1 MGKLYDAI
9 TSPTVNPDGK
19 GYTVTGAAKKA
30 AANKAS
36 GAIQDSGI
44 LDAVKVLV
52 DGFQNVAN
60 TNARAAQQ
68 QWAAQMGMM
77 EKQMNYNTL
86 EAQKNRDFNAE
97 QAALANAFT
106 EQMYDKSANYNVD
119 NAREARE
126 WSSIEAQK
134 NREWQEYMS
143 NTAVQ
148 RGMADLKAAGL
159 NPILATGYAA
169 GVGSGAMGS
178 TTAPTM
184 GAVSGQAASGSAAS
198 AGLGSAGMENT
209 SNTLATFGALA
220 TALGSA
226 YDAFMKLDKSRTGQ
240 KLLNST
246 FGSNAKGG
254 HSGGGHK
261 F

>member
-19 GYTVTGAAKKA
+19 GYTVSGAAKKA
-30 AANKAS
+30 AQLKAQ
-36 GAIQDSGI
+36 GVIDNSGI

-68 QWAAQMGMM
+68 QWAAQIGMM

-97 QAALANAFT
+97 QAALANTFT
-106 EQMYDKSANYNVD
+106 SQMYDKSADYNLV

-126 WSSIEAQK
+126 WSAQEAQK
-134 NREWQEYMS
+134 NREWQERMS

-184 GAVSGQAASGSAAS
+184 GAISGQAASGSAAS

-226 YDAFMKLDKSRTGQ
+226 YEAFMKLDSSKTGQ
-240 KLLNST
+240 KLLKNT
-246 FGSNAKGG
+246 FGSEKGG

>member
-19 GYTVTGAAKKA
+19 GYTISGASKKA
-30 AANKAS
+30 AQNKAQ
-36 GAIQDSGI
+36 GVVENSGI

-97 QAALANAFT
+97 QAALANTFT
-106 EQMYDKSANYNVD
+106 SQMYDKSADYNLV

-126 WSSIEAQK
+126 WSAQEAQK
-134 NREWQEYMS
+134 NREWQERMS

-184 GAVSGQAASGSAAS
+184 GAISGQAASGSAAS
-198 AGLGSAGMENT
+198 ACVFFLLFKES
-209 SNTLATFGALA
+209 SR
-220 TALGSA
+220 
-226 YDAFMKLDKSRTGQ
+226 SRTHIPRIAKKNVG
-240 KLLNST
+240 ST
-246 FGSNAKGG
+246 G
-254 HSGGGHK
+254 
-261 F
+261 